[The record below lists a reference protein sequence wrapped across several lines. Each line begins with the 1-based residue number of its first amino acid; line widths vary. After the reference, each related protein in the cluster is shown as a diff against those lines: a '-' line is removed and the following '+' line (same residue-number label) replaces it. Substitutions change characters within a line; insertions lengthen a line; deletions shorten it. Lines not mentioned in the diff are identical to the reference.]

1 VTGEWILPEHCLR
14 LRRQTVEPLAQVG
27 DTGRQ
32 PYPGARRQAVH
43 RSSSMTCRSVS
54 ELTSP
59 RRRTPR
65 PTAKG
70 DLDDAVA
77 IRPPRP
83 IDIHDDFDW
92 HHGAAFHRRLRQQ
105 LPPPSEQLVA
115 VHIVTPR
122 HDRHRRTGR
131 LRFRH
136 HLALQRFGILSTL
149 RLLSVHYAA
158 SGHLFCL
165 LRHPPII
172 APIGV
177 QR

>member
-1 VTGEWILPEHCLR
+1 MA
-14 LRRQTVEPLAQVG
+14 PLS
-27 DTGRQ
+27 T
-32 PYPGARRQAVH
+32 
-43 RSSSMTCRSVS
+43 
-54 ELTSP
+54 
-59 RRRTPR
+59 
-65 PTAKG
+65 
-70 DLDDAVA
+70 
-77 IRPPRP
+77 
-83 IDIHDDFDW
+83 
-92 HHGAAFHRRLRQQ
+92 AAFGKQ

-149 RLLSVHYAA
+149 RLLSVRYAA

-177 QR
+177 QRQALLTERLRLDRLTKLRTVEQKTLKGINVPVR